1 MIHMGSLDDLIV
13 EVDENQA
20 TIQSFGGIS
29 VDTQDSATFET
40 SPLQCGN
47 IRFIKDTF
55 DNQGYQVIQTLLTNF
70 RGQKYFNIALVL
82 QDN

>member
-55 DNQGYQVIQTLLTNF
+55 DNQGYQVIQTLL
-70 RGQKYFNIALVL
+70 GALHL
-82 QDN
+82 RPFCN